1 MADDSPT
8 PSTTLPPEVV
18 EILEDATPTRLRAI
32 AEYADALAEHA
43 DERRYG
49 TKSLDASGDESSP
62 GDGGDRPD
70 EGTAE
75 PLEGSTEEQPE
86 TSTEEQP
93 ENVTGEQLAQR
104 PESVPAKAST
114 TVKEING
121 NRYYY
126 WQWRDGDR
134 IRSQYKGPVKS
145 ENES

>member
-43 DERRYG
+43 DERRHG
-49 TKSLDASGDESSP
+49 AKSLDASGDESSP
-62 GDGGDRPD
+62 GDGRDRPD

-75 PLEGSTEEQPE
+75 PLEG
-86 TSTEEQP
+86 STEEQP

>member
-62 GDGGDRPD
+62 GDGRDRPD
-70 EGTAE
+70 EDTAE